1 MYCIKKIGEDLTWI
15 GGNNRSQSLFENVYP
30 IPEGVSYNSYFLDDE
45 KTVVFDTV
53 DYAISRRY
61 LENLQFVLDGRKL
74 DYLVVNHM
82 EPDHASVIEIVAE
95 KYPEATIVCNDK
107 TLKMIKQ
114 FFSFDV
120 ESRVYTVKEGDTLS
134 TGKHNLQ
141 FIMAPMVHWPEV
153 MVTYDTT
160 DKILFSADAF
170 GSFGTLDGKIFNDEF
185 DFDRFFLDHARR
197 YYANIVG
204 KYGSQVQSLLKKAA
218 ALDIQKICPLHGPV
232 WRSNLGYIL
241 YKYNLWSTYQPEEDG
256 VVIAYGSM
264 YGGTENLAEIL
275 AARLADEGVTNV
287 VCYDVSKTENSYL
300 IGEVW
305 KYSHF
310 VLASPTHNTNI
321 YTLMENFLTHME
333 HLNVQNRIAAVMD
346 NGCWVPQAGQK
357 IKKRL
362 AEMKDITVLEP
373 SISVKSVMKDE
384 QWDAMNALVKAIA
397 VSLQ

>member
-1 MYCIKKIGEDLTWI
+1 
-15 GGNNRSQSLFENVYP
+15 
-30 IPEGVSYNSYFLDDE
+30 
-45 KTVVFDTV
+45 
-53 DYAISRRY
+53 
-61 LENLQFVLDGRKL
+61 
-74 DYLVVNHM
+74 
-82 EPDHASVIEIVAE
+82 
-95 KYPEATIVCNDK
+95 
-107 TLKMIKQ
+107 
-114 FFSFDV
+114 
-120 ESRVYTVKEGDTLS
+120 
-134 TGKHNLQ
+134 
-141 FIMAPMVHWPEV
+141 